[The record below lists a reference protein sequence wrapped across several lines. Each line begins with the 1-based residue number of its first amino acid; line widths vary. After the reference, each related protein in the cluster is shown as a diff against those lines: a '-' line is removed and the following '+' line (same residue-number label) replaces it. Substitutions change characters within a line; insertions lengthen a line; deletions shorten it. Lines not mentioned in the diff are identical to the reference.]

1 LESEEDMKLHYD
13 KESDILMIV
22 LSNKKVDDSYETNYG
37 IVSISEEGEPVM
49 IDVFK
54 ASKFLKDLNKSLPKE
69 LKPNLTAQNVTS
81 VAHRIK

>member
-1 LESEEDMKLHYD
+1 MKLHYD
-13 KESDILMIV
+13 EEADILMIV

-37 IVSISEEGEPVM
+37 VVSISEDGEPVM

-54 ASKFLKDLNKSLPKE
+54 ASKFLKDLSKSLPKE
-69 LKPNLTAQNVTS
+69 LKPEFTQSTSS